1 MKFAPWTLAAVL
13 LTAAALPLIHARSE
27 RPGPGQMAPEISAP
41 TWFNHLGQSPDLA
54 GLRGQA
60 VLIDF
65 WATWCGPCVAAWPHI
80 QELHEKYGPD
90 GLVVLGLSD
99 EDEET
104 VAKFVDENGYTAR
117 IAAGSPSGPDWGV
130 EGIPD
135 TILIDPS
142 GEIVFRGH
150 PMELSESLVAK
161 TVKKAKKPD
170 PRAALAVAIADVSA
184 PALAPAVAAAAG
196 GDLAKAFTLA
206 EASLQGPDAEAAA
219 KVKKAVEAHVDLVL
233 SQAQAMAQRKDV
245 RAALDAFRLVEKS
258 VAGTPLAATAAE
270 RREAVE
276 KDPATAKELEA
287 AEAFEKLL
295 RKTARLSSSK
305 AVDALREF
313 ATEFDGTR
321 ASRIARMRAVALG
334 RK

>member
-1 MKFAPWTLAAVL
+1 MKFAPWTLAAAL

-54 GLRGQA
+54 SLRGQA

-80 QELHEKYGPD
+80 QELHETYGPD

-117 IAAGSPSGPDWGV
+117 IAAGSPSGDVWGV
-130 EGIPD
+130 KGIPD

-161 TVKKAKKPD
+161 TVKKAKKLD

-196 GDLAKAFTLA
+196 GDLAKAFKLA
-206 EASLQGPDAEAAA
+206 EASLEGPDAEAAA
-219 KVKKAVEAHVDLVL
+219 KVKKAVETHVDLVL

-245 RAALDAFRLVEKS
+245 RAALDAFRLVEKA
-258 VAGTPLAATAAE
+258 VAGTSLAATAAE